1 MNKIGKIYSLL
12 APYYD
17 IHINQMAMKKRPALI
32 IGKADNEDYAVLPI
46 STISNKNKRD
56 IYFDLEITSADY
68 PLLQLSRTSYIRT
81 HKQQT
86 VHNSQIYTEIAN
98 LKQYYPDLFREILA
112 KVKEFQQKIQ
122 DEAI

>member
-1 MNKIGKIYSLL
+1 MNKTGKIYSLL
-12 APYYD
+12 TPYYD
-17 IHINQMAMKKRPALI
+17 IHANQMAMKKRPALI
-32 IGKADNEDYAVLPI
+32 IGKADNEDYVVLPL
-46 STISNKNKRD
+46 STITKQNKRD
-56 IYFDLEITSADY
+56 IYFDLEVTPVNY

-98 LKQYYPDLFREILA
+98 LKQLYPDLFREILA

-122 DEAI
+122 DEAL